1 MLLDKVV
8 LRAVYSWQEALSTL
22 LLLRCAVHDH
32 LCLRVLL
39 RRPLAGQ
46 GQASN
51 IASGRGVA
59 CIALD
64 FKGSSLGRLW
74 HYLAGRG
81 VHVLD
86 IGLIE
91 SHVSVPAR
99 IFCRKVSVLLLLTVR
114 LAQSQDLVC

>member
-22 LLLRCAVHDH
+22 LLLRCAIHDH

-39 RRPLAGQ
+39 RRPLTS
-46 GQASN
+46 QAST

-64 FKGSSLGRLW
+64 FKGSPLGRLW

-81 VHVLD
+81 VHLLD

-99 IFCRKVSVLLLLTVR
+99 IFCRKVSVLLLFTAVR

>member
-22 LLLRCAVHDH
+22 LLLRCAIHDH

-39 RRPLAGQ
+39 RRPLN
-46 GQASN
+46 GQASS
-51 IASGRGVA
+51 ISSSCGVA
-59 CIALD
+59 CKALD
-64 FKGSSLGRLW
+64 FKGSSLGCLW
-74 HYLAGRG
+74 HYLAGWG
-81 VHVLD
+81 VHLLD

-91 SHVSVPAR
+91 SHVSVLSR
-99 IFCRKVSVLLLLTVR
+99 IFCRKVRVLLLLGVS

>member
-51 IASGRGVA
+51 IASGRGIA

-64 FKGSSLGRLW
+64 FKGSSLGHLW
-74 HYLAGRG
+74 QFVTGRSG
-81 VHVLD
+81 VHLVD

-99 IFCRKVSVLLLLTVR
+99 FFCRKVSVLVLL
-114 LAQSQDLVC
+114 